1 MEFLNNIWT
10 AISTPNETLITLL
23 SIPLLIFIAAPL
35 TFYLISNFLILNLVK
50 NKLLFI
56 YYQLELWQ

>member
-23 SIPLLIFIAAPL
+23 SIPLLIFIEAPL

-50 NKLLFI
+50 NKLLFT
-56 YYQLELWQ
+56 